1 MIVMKWKR
9 FAVFVLFALIALS
22 AAAESAFGDA
32 KSAFGDAKS
41 AFGDAKS
48 AFGDAAAPVPLRRFA
63 FVAGS
68 NDGGDALVKLKY
80 AESDARSFAT
90 VLQDL
95 GGVKARDLVLVSSP
109 TLQRF
114 EDGLQRVRQMISGP
128 REMDERRELVFYYSG
143 HSDDEGLILGKDRV
157 RWEELRREL
166 SDIPADVKVAIL
178 DSCSSGSLTR
188 AKGGQSRPAFL
199 FDASSD
205 MTGHAYLTSASAEEA
220 AQESDRIGSS
230 FFTHYLISGLRGAA
244 DLAGD
249 GMVTLNEAYSYAFQ
263 ETLASTE
270 KTQYGPQHP
279 AYDINL
285 SGSGDLVLTDLRSSS
300 ALLRVGEDVAGRLYV
315 RDAEGTLAVEL
326 NKIGGQKAELGLEPG
341 VYSVVLDT
349 RTARLEGDVRVT
361 SRQPANLTLA
371 SLHSV
376 PLDRA
381 TARGAD
387 SEGKNRPVVAA
398 ADSSDPAAAIGA
410 AVGAVVGSAIGKAMG
425 TAVNAAITAAAGAA
439 HAAPPAEPAA
449 PTDGQ
454 PAAGPGE
461 SPPPRDSSV
470 DRPSRMEVFQLGFL
484 PDLSRGM
491 FASRVDHVAAVNVL
505 VGSSGS
511 SYGFEVG
518 GLANLES
525 GDVIGFQAAGL
536 ANAALGSLTG
546 YQSAGLVNYVAGD
559 VRFFQSAGLVNVG
572 GSLMGGQAGGLANV
586 VFGSTLGAQAAGL
599 FNWSGGE
606 VRGAQIAGIG
616 NWAGNGIVGAQI
628 AGVANWGTTVKG
640 PQISVVNIADSVS
653 GVQVGVVNI
662 ARHVSGVQLGVVN
675 ISREIDGVPIGVV
688 SIEGR
693 GRHALDMWVDM
704 DGVPYAAL
712 SLGTEHLYSVFSAGW
727 RPGTDPALWSLGAGM
742 GGRAH
747 LGRAFMDFDLS
758 LVSQRQGTTGWDSSP
773 LGFLY
778 PRARA
783 VLGYPLAEGF
793 ALEAG
798 VSVRAL
804 VPTLSSSM
812 PGADPSRTIFQPS
825 FIVGVH
831 LG

>member
-1 MIVMKWKR
+1 MSAMKGKLFVV
-9 FAVFVLFALIALS
+9 FAVFAMMTWN
-22 AAAESAFGDA
+22 AAAESAAGGTG
-32 KSAFGDAKS
+32 S
-41 AFGDAKS
+41 
-48 AFGDAAAPVPLRRFA
+48 PVPLRRFA
-63 FVAGS
+63 FVTGS
-68 NDGGDALVKLKY
+68 NDGGDALVKLRY

-90 VLQDL
+90 LLQDL
-95 GGVKARDLVLVSSP
+95 GGVKGKDLVLVSSP

-114 EDGLQRVRQMISGP
+114 EDGLLRVRQMVGSP

-143 HSDDEGLILGKDRV
+143 HSDDDGLILGKDRV
-157 RWEELRREL
+157 QWEELRREL
-166 SDIPADVKVAIL
+166 SDIPADVKVAII

-300 ALLRVGEDVAGRLYV
+300 ALLRVGEDVAGRMYV
-315 RDAEGTLAVEL
+315 RDSEGNLAVEL
-326 NKIGGQKAELGLEPG
+326 NKIGGQKAELGLDPG

-349 RTARLEGDVRVT
+349 KTARLQGDVRLT
-361 SRQPANLTLA
+361 SRQPANLTLS
-371 SLHSV
+371 SLRAV
-376 PLDRA
+376 PLDKA
-381 TARGAD
+381 TARGANPDVADHPRPKDPPD
-387 SEGKNRPVVAA
+387 S
-398 ADSSDPAAAIGA
+398 AAAIGA
-410 AVGAVVGSAIGKAMG
+410 AVGEIVGSAIGKAMG

-439 HAAPPAEPAA
+439 RSAPSEQDPSSGGADSA
-449 PTDGQ
+449 
-454 PAAGPGE
+454 PGE
-461 SPPPRDSSV
+461 SDPGASPARSTSGSASARDSSF
-470 DRPSRMEVFQLGFL
+470 DRAPRTEVFQLNFF
-484 PDLSRGM
+484 PDFSRGI
-491 FASRVDHVAAVNVL
+491 FASRVDHVVAVNVL
-505 VGSSGS
+505 AGSSGS

-525 GDVIGFQAAGL
+525 GDVVGFQAAGL
-536 ANAALGSLTG
+536 ANASLGSLTG

-559 VRFFQSAGLVNVG
+559 VRFFQTAGLVNVG
-572 GSLMGGQAGGLANV
+572 GTLLGGQTAGLANV
-586 VFGSTLGAQAAGL
+586 IFGSTIGGQAAGL

-616 NWAGNGIVGAQI
+616 NWAGKGISGAQI
-628 AGVANWGTTVKG
+628 AGVANWGTAVKG
-640 PQISVVNIADSVS
+640 PQISVVNIADSIS

-675 ISREIDGVPIGVV
+675 ISQEIDGIPIGVV

-693 GRHALDMWVDM
+693 GRHALDLWVDT
-704 DGVPYAAL
+704 DGIPYAAL
-712 SLGTEHLYSVFSAGW
+712 SLGTQHLYSVFSAGW
-727 RPGTDPALWSLGAGM
+727 RPGTDPALWSLGMGL
-742 GGRAH
+742 GGRANI
-747 LGRAFMDFDLS
+747 GRAFLDVDLS
-758 LVSQRQGTTGWDSSP
+758 MVAERQGTAGLDSTP
-773 LGFLY
+773 LGSLY

-783 VLGYPLAEGF
+783 MVGYPLAEGF
-793 ALEAG
+793 AIEAG

-825 FIVGVH
+825 VIVGVH